1 MTAGAA
7 EAFSS
12 QENDVVDRLQD
23 IASAIDKSRNT
34 KKLATASPLAQGK
47 KHVAKGQ
54 HSTAAS
60 YTTNVP
66 CGLLELHNFIKA
78 EDNSSSYIEKI
89 EEAYNDHHSIN
100 YYAMSL
106 PKPFHDREFH
116 TSVITRIEDE
126 KITFVSVPCFIKEK
140 ARNVHPDR
148 VRAEIWS
155 MYKLTQISDNKTR
168 VEFYAQLEFGG
179 YIPRWLINREL
190 PKFMS
195 APTRWQEH
203 FQHLRALRELT
214 PEDGVAMGTMLTTL
228 VKNITGQNKN
238 AGNKLSTFIE
248 KNVALKELKET
259 FPQLR
264 TMILGVLRNQ
274 ILHGGKTMRAA
285 AKVGIDLGPG
295 QVLNQAV
302 IPHQYSIMRKLS
314 EKDAA
319 KIGNSFAMFLLTST
333 EPKLA
338 VDAWRLENSAL
349 QPLFDEHQFFEPMMQ
364 TIAKRLLAS
373 GNLGLKMRVFMGAFL
388 SVGDLVSDMT
398 VIVSYFQ
405 EGRTGQAY
413 GLISM
418 VMTNLFI
425 QVLIVLA
432 QNSKKN
438 RSEKLREIFFVVTFL
453 KPAVDAYRV
462 ATVHEDD
469 QLSVSPLKEMVS
481 LSHTYTN

>member
-1 MTAGAA
+1 
-7 EAFSS
+7 
-12 QENDVVDRLQD
+12 
-23 IASAIDKSRNT
+23 
-34 KKLATASPLAQGK
+34 
-47 KHVAKGQ
+47 
-54 HSTAAS
+54 
-60 YTTNVP
+60 
-66 CGLLELHNFIKA
+66 
-78 EDNSSSYIEKI
+78 
-89 EEAYNDHHSIN
+89 
-100 YYAMSL
+100 
-106 PKPFHDREFH
+106 
-116 TSVITRIEDE
+116 
-126 KITFVSVPCFIKEK
+126 
-140 ARNVHPDR
+140 
-148 VRAEIWS
+148 
-155 MYKLTQISDNKTR
+155 
-168 VEFYAQLEFGG
+168 
-179 YIPRWLINREL
+179 
-190 PKFMS
+190 
-195 APTRWQEH
+195 
-203 FQHLRALRELT
+203 
-214 PEDGVAMGTMLTTL
+214 MLTTL